1 MVIDKMMLNIL
12 LKLTITIIFYTMV
25 IVSFPIHAQ
34 GNYFDLT
41 FNGSYLNSYT
51 SSYQYTKTSYGIDLG
66 IPLNR
71 YFELNLGESV
81 SKETYIFTDDYKNY
95 LISKGNSFP
104 QGNLTQEYDSNDTY
118 ANLSLGLFSLYVS
131 PSIYGGL
138 MNREIYF
145 RDYFGTVSTDTEKL
159 TWDAG
164 AALSIRLSRHL
175 RFKVTYR
182 ISPSGVNSPYG
193 NPYYDQSYWFGLT
206 LSF

>member
-1 MVIDKMMLNIL
+1 MKLNIL
-12 LKLTITIIFYTMV
+12 LKFNITIIFFFLIHLCT
-25 IVSFPIHAQ
+25 PIYAQ

-41 FNGSYLNSYT
+41 FNGNYIVSYNSDYK
-51 SSYQYTKTSYGIDLG
+51 YTKISYGLDLG

-71 YFELNLGESV
+71 FFELNIGDCITREN
-81 SKETYIFTDDYKNY
+81 YIYTEDYKNY
-95 LISKGNSFP
+95 LISKGSSFP
-104 QGNLTQEYDSNDTY
+104 PGNITQEYDSNDIY

-131 PSIYGGL
+131 PSIYGGVL
-138 MNREIYF
+138 NRQSYF
-145 RDYFGTVSTDTEKL
+145 RDYYGTVSTDNQNL

-193 NPYYDQSYWFGLT
+193 YPYYDQSYWVGLT
-206 LSF
+206 ISF